1 MKNEMTKREEIIR
14 ILQLQP
20 HPEGGYFRETYRSEG
35 EISREELG
43 TKFSGKRNFSTCIY
57 FMLTSESFSAFHRI
71 LQDEAWHFYEGS
83 PLSLHMISPK
93 GEYNKVI
100 VGRNFEKGEVP
111 QFVVPGGTWFAAE
124 VAPEDSFSLL
134 GCTVAPG
141 FDFADF
147 EMAGRA
153 ELILLFPGL
162 REIIV
167 RLTRESI
174 L

>member
-1 MKNEMTKREEIIR
+1 MKREEIIR

-35 EISREELG
+35 IISREELG
-43 TKFSGKRNFSTCIY
+43 VKFSGKRNFSTCIY
-57 FMLTSESFSAFHRI
+57 FLLTSESFSAFHRI
-71 LQDEAWHFYEGS
+71 VQDEAWHFYEGS
-83 PLSLHMISPK
+83 PLSLHRISPN
-93 GEYNKVI
+93 GDYSKVI
-100 VGRNFEKGEVP
+100 LGRNFEKGEVP

-124 VAPEDSFSLL
+124 VVNEESFSLL

-153 ELILLFPGL
+153 ELIRLFPEL
-162 REIIV
+162 REIIT
-167 RLTRESI
+167 RLSRGSI
-174 L
+174 